1 MHHNTLLALC
11 FLAHLQELLELL
23 RAQEENRHGV
33 RLELII
39 IWLIVVEVV
48 LGFFELLELFGV
60 IGPGGGFPG
69 LG

>member
-1 MHHNTLLALC
+1 MLALYTP
-11 FLAHLQELLELL
+11 AHIQELLELL

-33 RLELII
+33 RLELIV

-60 IGPGGGFPG
+60 IGPAGGFPG
-69 LG
+69 LHS